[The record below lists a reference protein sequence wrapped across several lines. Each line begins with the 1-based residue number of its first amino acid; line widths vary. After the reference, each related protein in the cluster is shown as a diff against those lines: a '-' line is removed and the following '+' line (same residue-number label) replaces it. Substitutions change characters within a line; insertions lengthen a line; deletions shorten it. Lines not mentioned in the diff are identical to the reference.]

1 VEVRGATSLYGH
13 GVAALFSGPSGT
25 GKMMAAIGL
34 ARGPGIELPRL
45 DLSARDVKTI
55 ETHCADY
62 ANPRA

>member
-1 VEVRGATSLYGH
+1 
-13 GVAALFSGPSGT
+13 
-25 GKMMAAIGL
+25 MMAAIGL